1 MLRHSDVIMPK
12 RSSWTARATA
22 ALVCAIALLAA
33 GCASSEPTATDVI
46 ASESGS
52 GDGGGGGGDQIP
64 ATAYLSVT
72 EYYPIKGSPT
82 PEQGSLTYA
91 VTDQR
96 TIARFAALVE
106 SLPRSSS
113 QMITPCPLS
122 ATLAYVLNFQQD
134 AKDATPVAQ
143 VSTECFG
150 VMVTV
155 HEHREPILGN
165 EAGFLRGV
173 TTLLSTLTPE
183 AGQSGAAASPSV
195 STLP

>member
-1 MLRHSDVIMPK
+1 MAGVLRHSDVIMPK

-33 GCASSEPTATDVI
+33 GCASSEPTSTDAI

-52 GDGGGGGGDQIP
+52 GGGDHIP

-122 ATLAYVLNFQQD
+122 ARLAYVLNFQQD